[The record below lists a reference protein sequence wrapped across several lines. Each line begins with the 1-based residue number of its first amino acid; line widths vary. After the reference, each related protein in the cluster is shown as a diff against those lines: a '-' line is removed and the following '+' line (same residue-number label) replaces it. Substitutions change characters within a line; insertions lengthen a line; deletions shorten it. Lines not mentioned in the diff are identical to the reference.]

1 MNNLSDSHAAI
12 YEEPVDERIRKF
24 LKLENYFLKLKYHKD
39 LDTSYDSY
47 ASLYN
52 LIMIYK
58 TLSRVEVKS
67 ELIREIDFHRQRYGE
82 YIKIDSSD
90 KIKLN
95 SIMEKQNVILNNL
108 YNLKSNYLN
117 ELNKDEFFQ
126 FCVKHFE
133 SLNTE
138 MDYWLTRDHTM
149 RLNQIDLWLEIIK
162 PIENS
167 VYFCL
172 EILRRSSETCEICA
186 ENGFHLIKLNPEKK
200 VRLLRITMQSD
211 NYYFPRISLGPQRA
225 TISFMILNE
234 NNKYLQIKDNISF
247 VLDLCYI

>member
-24 LKLENYFLKLKYHKD
+24 LKLENYFLKIKYHKE
-39 LDTSYDSY
+39 LDTSYDSF
-47 ASLYN
+47 AAIYN

-67 ELIREIDFHRQRYGE
+67 ELIREIDFQKQKYNE

-90 KIKLN
+90 KIKLS
-95 SIMEKQNVILNNL
+95 SIMEKQNVILNDL
-108 YNLKSNYLN
+108 YNLKANYLTK
-117 ELNKDEFFQ
+117 LNNDEFFQ
-126 FCVKHFE
+126 FCTKHYE

-138 MDYWLTRDHTM
+138 MDYWLTRDHAI
-149 RLNQIDLWLEIIK
+149 RLNQINLWLEIIK
-162 PIENS
+162 PIESS

-172 EILRRSSETCEICA
+172 DILRRSSETNEICA
-186 ENGFHLIKLNPEKK
+186 DNGFHLIKLNPEKK
-200 VRLLRITMQSD
+200 IRLLRITMQSD
-211 NYYFPRISLGPQRA
+211 NYYFPHISLGPQRA
-225 TISFMILNE
+225 TISFTLLNE
-234 NNKYLQIKDNISF
+234 NNKYVRIKENIIF

>member
-24 LKLENYFLKLKYHKD
+24 LKLESYFLKLEYHKE
-39 LDTSYDSY
+39 LDTPYDSY
-47 ASLYN
+47 VSLYN
-52 LIMIYK
+52 LIAIYN

-67 ELIREIDFHRQRYGE
+67 DLIREIDFHKQRYME

-108 YNLKSNYLN
+108 YNLQSSYLDKLDN
-117 ELNKDEFFQ
+117 DEFFQ
-126 FCVKHFE
+126 FCVKHYE
-133 SLNTE
+133 SLSTE
-138 MDYWLTRDHTM
+138 LDYWLTRDHAI
-149 RLNQIDLWLEIIK
+149 RLNQINLWLEIIK

-167 VYFCL
+167 IYFCL
-172 EILRRSSETCEICA
+172 DILRRSSHTQEVSA
-186 ENGFHLIKLNPEKK
+186 DNGFYLVKLNQEKK
-200 VRLLRITMQSD
+200 IRLLRLTMQSD
-211 NYYFPRISLGPQRA
+211 NYFFPRISLGPQRA
-225 TISFMILNE
+225 TISFMLLNE
-234 NNKYLQIKDNISF
+234 DNKYKQIKDNITF

>member
-24 LKLENYFLKLKYHKD
+24 LKLENYFLKIKYHKE
-39 LDTSYDSY
+39 LDTSYDSF
-47 ASLYN
+47 AAIYN

-67 ELIREIDFHRQRYGE
+67 ELIREIDFQKQKYNE

-90 KIKLN
+90 KIKLS
-95 SIMEKQNVILNNL
+95 SIMEKQNVILNDL
-108 YNLKSNYLN
+108 YNLKANYLTK
-117 ELNKDEFFQ
+117 LNNDEFFQ
-126 FCVKHFE
+126 FCTKHYE

-138 MDYWLTRDHTM
+138 MDYWLTRDHAI
-149 RLNQIDLWLEIIK
+149 RLNQINLWLEIIK
-162 PIENS
+162 PIESS

-172 EILRRSSETCEICA
+172 DILRKSSETNEICA
-186 ENGFHLIKLNPEKK
+186 DNGFHLIKLNPEKK
-200 VRLLRITMQSD
+200 IRLLRITMQSD
-211 NYYFPRISLGPQRA
+211 NYYFPHISLGPQRA
-225 TISFMILNE
+225 TISFTLLNE
-234 NNKYLQIKDNISF
+234 NNKYVRIKENIIF

>member
-24 LKLENYFLKLKYHKD
+24 LKLENYFLKLEYHKE
-39 LDTSYDSY
+39 LDTPYDTY
-47 ASLYN
+47 VSLYN
-52 LIMIYK
+52 LIEIYN

-67 ELIREIDFHRQRYGE
+67 DLIREIDFHKQRYME
-82 YIKIDSSD
+82 YIKIDRSD

-108 YNLKSNYLN
+108 YNLQSSYLDK
-117 ELNKDEFFQ
+117 LNNDEFFQ
-126 FCVKHFE
+126 FCVKHYE
-133 SLNTE
+133 SLSTE
-138 MDYWLTRDHTM
+138 LDYWLTRDHSI
-149 RLNQIDLWLEIIK
+149 RLNQINLWLEIIK

-167 VYFCL
+167 IYFCL
-172 EILRRSSETCEICA
+172 DILRRSSETKEVCA
-186 ENGFHLIKLNPEKK
+186 NNGFYLVKLNQEKK

-211 NYYFPRISLGPQRA
+211 NYFFPRISLGPQRA
-225 TISFMILNE
+225 TISFMLLNE
-234 NNKYLQIKDNISF
+234 ENKYKQIKDNITF

>member
-24 LKLENYFLKLKYHKD
+24 LKLENYFLKIKYHKE
-39 LDTSYDSY
+39 LDTSYDSF
-47 ASLYN
+47 AAIYN

-67 ELIREIDFHRQRYGE
+67 ELIREIDFQKQKYNE

-90 KIKLN
+90 KIKLS
-95 SIMEKQNVILNNL
+95 SIMEKQNIILNDL
-108 YNLKSNYLN
+108 YNLKANYLTK
-117 ELNKDEFFQ
+117 LNNDEFFQ
-126 FCVKHFE
+126 FCTKHYE

-138 MDYWLTRDHTM
+138 MDYWLTRDHAI
-149 RLNQIDLWLEIIK
+149 RLNQINLWLEIIK
-162 PIENS
+162 PIESS

-172 EILRRSSETCEICA
+172 DILRKSSETNEICA
-186 ENGFHLIKLNPEKK
+186 DNGFHLIKLNPEKK
-200 VRLLRITMQSD
+200 IRLLRITMQSD
-211 NYYFPRISLGPQRA
+211 NYYFPHISLGPQRA
-225 TISFMILNE
+225 TISFTLLNE
-234 NNKYLQIKDNISF
+234 NNKYVRIKENIIF

>member
-24 LKLENYFLKLKYHKD
+24 LKLENYFLKIKYHKE
-39 LDTSYDSY
+39 LDTSYDSF
-47 ASLYN
+47 AAIYN

-67 ELIREIDFHRQRYGE
+67 ELIREIDFQKQKYNE

-90 KIKLN
+90 KIKLS
-95 SIMEKQNVILNNL
+95 SIMEKQNVILNDL
-108 YNLKSNYLN
+108 YNLKANYLTK
-117 ELNKDEFFQ
+117 LNNDEFFQ
-126 FCVKHFE
+126 FCTKHYE

-138 MDYWLTRDHTM
+138 MDYWLTRDHAI
-149 RLNQIDLWLEIIK
+149 RLNQINLWLEIIK
-162 PIENS
+162 PIESS

-172 EILRRSSETCEICA
+172 DILRKSSETNEICA
-186 ENGFHLIKLNPEKK
+186 DNGFHLIKLNPEKK
-200 VRLLRITMQSD
+200 TRLLRITMQSD
-211 NYYFPRISLGPQRA
+211 NYYFPHIRLGPQRA
-225 TISFMILNE
+225 TISFTLLNE
-234 NNKYLQIKDNISF
+234 NNKYVRIKENIIF